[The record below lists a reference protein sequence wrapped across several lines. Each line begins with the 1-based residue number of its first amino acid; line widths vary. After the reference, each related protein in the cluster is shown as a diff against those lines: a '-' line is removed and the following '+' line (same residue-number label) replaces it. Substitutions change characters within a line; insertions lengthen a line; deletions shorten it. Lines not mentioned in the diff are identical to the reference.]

1 MKMYTS
7 VEQHITS
14 FPPDIQKILS
24 KVRQTIRDILPE
36 AQERISYGI
45 PTYTLNKNIVH
56 FSGYDKY
63 VGFYPGSIGVK
74 AFTKELNPY
83 ETSKGTVKFPYD
95 QPIPYNLIAKIT
107 RYVAEQLDE

>member
-45 PTYTLNKNIVH
+45 PTYTLNKTL
-56 FSGYDKY
+56 S
-63 VGFYPGSIGVK
+63 
-74 AFTKELNPY
+74 
-83 ETSKGTVKFPYD
+83 TSAAMINT
-95 QPIPYNLIAKIT
+95 
-107 RYVAEQLDE
+107 